1 MRIYVKS
8 TNVYSVPYGCVCCY
22 LQILYYISRRG
33 RGGEHTGRGQC
44 FKVNRCTTLITRARY
59 VEGPFVVVVVVVVV
73 DGLTHTHTA
82 PQTVTEVHTLI

>member
-1 MRIYVKS
+1 MLLS
-8 TNVYSVPYGCVCCY
+8 SNS
-22 LQILYYISRRG
+22 ILHLEEG
-33 RGGEHTGRGQC
+33 ARGGEHTGRGQC

-59 VEGPFVVVVVVVVV
+59 VEGPFVVVV